1 MRREGRQHG
10 MVRTYEILPSSIN
23 PKPETRVVNK
33 YDSPPTAGLFTKVPS
48 KPTNHSKFTG
58 KCGTPG
64 CTGCHD
70 HPARKSKNKIK
81 GTHKLKSHDVVSNS
95 RLISWRVMDRKPGLN
110 FSGFSATGILDHLY
124 NDHINDND
132 DDDEEVYSDSNE
144 NDRVYYGY
152 GSSNNGDNKAEIE
165 IKEDDDE
172 KGDGNDDDKMSF
184 CDVGFVLDQAEG
196 DEGWCLVEEM

>member
-1 MRREGRQHG
+1 
-10 MVRTYEILPSSIN
+10 
-23 PKPETRVVNK
+23 
-33 YDSPPTAGLFTKVPS
+33 
-48 KPTNHSKFTG
+48 
-58 KCGTPG
+58 
-64 CTGCHD
+64 
-70 HPARKSKNKIK
+70 
-81 GTHKLKSHDVVSNS
+81 
-95 RLISWRVMDRKPGLN
+95 MDRKPGLN

-132 DDDEEVYSDSNE
+132 DDDDDEEVYSDINE
-144 NDRVYYGY
+144 YDHVYYGY